1 MEYTNGSKHL
11 NGLGVYRLPNVP
23 MSPNNLVETTRSP
36 DTGEKDTR
44 PLKFQLNQLGSLRRQ
59 TLDGYA
65 RTSSGPNSR
74 LSTEYVSLQDK
85 SGTKD
90 KANAKV
96 AWLEKNPKPK
106 RLPSIRLVKCMD
118 RERKSSIVEML
129 KAQGFEKGVK
139 MQENLFAKQYPTQL
153 KENGTKK

>member
-1 MEYTNGSKHL
+1 MEYTNGAQFL
-11 NGLGVYRLPNVP
+11 NGVGVYRLPNVP

-36 DTGEKDTR
+36 DTGEKDVK
-44 PLKFQLNQLGSLRRQ
+44 PLKFQLNQLGALRPQ

-65 RTSSGPNSR
+65 RTSSGPTPR
-74 LSTEYVSLQDK
+74 LSTEYASLQDK

-96 AWLEKNPKPK
+96 AWLDKNPKPK

-118 RERKSSIVEML
+118 RERKSSLVEML
-129 KAQGFEKGVK
+129 KAQGFEKSVK
-139 MQENLFAKQYPTQL
+139 MQENIFAKQNTTQL
-153 KENGTKK
+153 KENKI